1 MRNTTDNAR
10 RIKSIV
16 LVAMFS
22 ALAFVTTVV
31 CSYIPRVAGFLSLEF
46 KDAVIVLCS
55 LILGPLS
62 GLLIAI
68 LVPIFESFTIS
79 TTMWYGLV
87 MNILSSATFVL
98 VTGTIYKFKRT
109 FYGAIIGLL
118 AGVFSVTAVMMIA
131 NLLITPLYLGIGRGD
146 ILRNYIPTILLPFN
160 LIKALMNAAIVLIFY
175 KQLSNILKKIGVIEP
190 APVGAVDTARSK
202 TRYFIVTGISAA
214 VIVVSLVIIYAV
226 LNSFSPF

>member
-1 MRNTTDNAR
+1 MSIKDNER
-10 RIKSIV
+10 RIKAIV

-31 CSYIPRVAGFLSLEF
+31 CTYIPRVAGFLSLEF

-55 LILGPLS
+55 LILGPMS

-68 LVPIFESFTIS
+68 LVPVFESFTIS

-98 VTGTIYKFKRT
+98 VTGTIYKYKRT
-109 FYGAIIGLL
+109 FYGAIAGLL
-118 AGVFSVTAVMMIA
+118 AGVFAVTAVMLLA
-131 NLLITPLYLGIGRGD
+131 NLVITPLYLGIDAGD

-175 KQLSNILKKIGVIEP
+175 KPLSNILKRIGVIESAP
-190 APVGAVDTARSK
+190 AGVTNNTKSKIRYLVVTA
-202 TRYFIVTGISAA
+202 ISM
-214 VIVVSLVIIYAV
+214 VIIVVSLIIIYFV

>member
-1 MRNTTDNAR
+1 M
-10 RIKSIV
+10 
-16 LVAMFS
+16 VAMFS

-31 CSYIPRVAGFLSLEF
+31 CTYIPRVAGFLSLEF

-55 LILGPLS
+55 LILGPMS
-62 GLLIAI
+62 GLLIAV

-98 VTGTIYKFKRT
+98 VTGTIYKYKRT
-109 FYGAIIGLL
+109 FYGAIVGLL
-118 AGVFSVTAVMMIA
+118 AGVFSVTAVMMLA
-131 NLLITPLYLGIGRGD
+131 NLLITPLYLGIAMDD

-160 LIKALMNAAIVLIFY
+160 LIKATMNAAIVLIFY
-175 KQLSNILKKIGVIEP
+175 KPLSNILKKIGVIET
-190 APVGAVDTARSK
+190 APKSTVDTARSK
-202 TRYFIVTGISAA
+202 TRYIIVTAISV
-214 VIVVSLVIIYAV
+214 VIIVSSLVIIYAV

>member
-1 MRNTTDNAR
+1 MSMKENER
-10 RIKSIV
+10 RIKAIV

-55 LILGPLS
+55 LILGPMS

-68 LVPIFESFTIS
+68 LVPVFESFTIS

-98 VTGTIYKFKRT
+98 VTGTIYKYKRT
-109 FYGAIIGLL
+109 FYGAIVGLL
-118 AGVFSVTAVMMIA
+118 AGVFSVTAVMLLA
-131 NLLITPLYLGIGRGD
+131 NLVITPLYLGIDAGD

-175 KQLSNILKKIGVIEP
+175 KPLSNILKRIGVIESAP
-190 APVGAVDTARSK
+190 AGVTNNTKSKIRYLVVTA
-202 TRYFIVTGISAA
+202 ISM
-214 VIVVSLVIIYAV
+214 VIIVVSLIIIYFV